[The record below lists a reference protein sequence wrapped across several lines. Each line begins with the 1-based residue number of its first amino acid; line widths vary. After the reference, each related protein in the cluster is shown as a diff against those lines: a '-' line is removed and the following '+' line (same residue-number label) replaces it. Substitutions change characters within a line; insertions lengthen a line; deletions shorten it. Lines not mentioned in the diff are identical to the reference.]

1 MEPGAGATKRIEI
14 SLGDAL
20 AEDLDRVVERLGS
33 TRSEL
38 VRQALE
44 ERLSRLRVE
53 ELERRHRD
61 GYERHPIEPGEFD
74 LGEDERLW
82 GDES

>member
-1 MEPGAGATKRIEI
+1 MKTIEI
-14 SLGDAL
+14 SLDDAL
-20 AEDLDRVVERLGS
+20 AEDLDRVAERLDS
-33 TRSEL
+33 TRGEF

-53 ELERRHRD
+53 EQERRHRE
-61 GYERHPIEPGEFD
+61 GYERHPVEPGEFD

-82 GDES
+82 SDES